1 MKKDWM
7 IKPPFSFDKYEID
20 AIMAVLDKSC
30 VVYGCAGSGKSL
42 LALVKAAR
50 IQKEKNTSNYQ
61 VIVYTR
67 ALYKFLNDG
76 KNQLGLTGYFTY
88 YDPQWG
94 HTKKM
99 PSADYVIVDEIQ
111 DFNENEIRLFIQSA
125 KKYFYFYGDTAQSI
139 YDGMPQKGRTV
150 PVEEI
155 KNMLPENQPPKYMPL
170 YYNYRSPLPVAKI
183 AWHIG
188 IDLEPFDESIYK
200 NKETAMPKFIRYNN
214 IDEQIDAIIRI
225 KRDHPELEDI
235 GILAPTNEDVQIIH
249 EKFRKKG
256 FNHEVKCTTTS
267 PNGNKTWK
275 DTLNF
280 DTTNPKLMT
289 YHSAKGLQ
297 FETVFLPAVMQ
308 PTSPV
313 QQKALYVAMTRT
325 YRDLY
330 VMYSGNMP
338 EILAQPAL
346 KGLYETQ
353 ESEEVQNIKLNNN
366 SKWDDPDDLPF

>member
-7 IKPPFSFDKYEID
+7 IKPPFAFDPYEIK
-20 AIMAVLDKSC
+20 ALTAVLDKSC

-61 VIVYTR
+61 VIVYTK
-67 ALYKFLNDG
+67 ALCGFLNDG
-76 KNQLGLTGYFTY
+76 KNQLGLTGNFTY
-88 YDPQWG
+88 YW
-94 HTKKM
+94 HWKNRESS
-99 PSADYVIVDEIQ
+99 PSADYIIVDEIQ
-111 DFNENEIRLFIQSA
+111 DFNQEEIQEFIHSA

-139 YDGMPQKGRTV
+139 YDGFPEKGKTMPV
-150 PVEEI
+150 DEI
-155 KNMLPENQPPKYMPL
+155 GYLFPSNQRPKYMPL

-188 IDLEPFDESIYK
+188 IDLEPFDETTYK
-200 NKETAMPKFIRYNN
+200 SEEKALPKFILYNN

-225 KRDHPELEDI
+225 KRNHPELDDI
-235 GILAPTNEDVQIIH
+235 GILVPANEQVQIIH
-249 EKFRKKG
+249 EKFLKKG
-256 FNHEVKCTTTS
+256 FNHEVRYSVTN
-267 PNGNKTWK
+267 PNGINTRK

>member
-7 IKPPFSFDKYEID
+7 IKPPFSFDPYEIN
-20 AIMAVLDKSC
+20 AITAILDKSC

-61 VIVYTR
+61 VIVYTK
-67 ALYKFLNDG
+67 ALCEFLNDG
-76 KNQLGLTGYFTY
+76 KKQLGLKGKFTY
-88 YDPQWG
+88 YLDW
-94 HTKKM
+94 KNRENS
-99 PSADYVIVDEIQ
+99 PSSDYIIVDEIQ
-111 DFNENEIRLFIQSA
+111 DFNQEEIQEFIQSA

-139 YDGMPQKGRTV
+139 YDGMPQKGSTM

-155 KNMLPENQPPKYMPL
+155 GYLFPSGQRPKYTPL
-170 YYNYRSPLPVAKI
+170 CFNYRSPLPVAKM

-188 IDLEPFDESIYK
+188 VDLEPFDENTYK
-200 NKETAMPKFIRYNN
+200 SAETAMPKFIQYNN

-235 GILAPTNEDVQIIH
+235 GILAPTNEDVQVIH

-256 FNHEVKCTTTS
+256 FNHEVKCTITA
-267 PNGNKTWK
+267 PNGTKTWR

-346 KGLYETQ
+346 NGLYETQ
-353 ESEEVQNIKLNNN
+353 ESEEVQNIKLENN
-366 SKWDDPDDLPF
+366 SKWADPDDLPF